1 MAEISDIVKEYIRNY
16 MTEKFFLEGEN
27 KDYYFGKSLLNDDLT
42 VFYNDMG
49 DITSTLRSSIGQA
62 IDRGF
67 IEIKSEYNLSSFNYP
82 EKDFTC
88 SALCIP
94 VFTKSVRFKDSDGN
108 VYYCQI
114 NYMKTGVLEKAIEE
128 NPERWE
134 LYKRYQEN
142 NK

>member
-1 MAEISDIVKEYIRNY
+1 MAEISDIIKQYIRNY

-49 DITSTLRSSIGQA
+49 DITSTLRSSISQA
-62 IDRGF
+62 IEYGF
-67 IEIKSEYNLSSFNYP
+67 DELTAHNLMRWSSQK
-82 EKDFTC
+82 KDLSC
-88 SALCIP
+88 SAFCIP
-94 VFTKSVRFKDSDGN
+94 VFSKSATFKDSDGN
-108 VYYCQI
+108 VYYCNV

-134 LYKRYQEN
+134 LYKRYQNN